1 LAGLRL
7 LWRSD
12 AQPQA
17 PGYRRNSQP
26 FCPLLK
32 DYGSRINCEQSTT
45 HQQTI
50 RAKLTDI
57 YAMERNYLS
66 GPIK

>member
-1 LAGLRL
+1 MLNFKLPDTEEIANL
-7 LWRSD
+7 
-12 AQPQA
+12 
-17 PGYRRNSQP
+17 

-45 HQQTI
+45 HKQTI